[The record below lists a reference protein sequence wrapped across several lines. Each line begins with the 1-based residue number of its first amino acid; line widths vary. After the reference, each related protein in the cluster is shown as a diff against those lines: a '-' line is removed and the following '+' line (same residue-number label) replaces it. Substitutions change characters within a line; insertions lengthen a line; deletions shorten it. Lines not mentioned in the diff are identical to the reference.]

1 MVDPAKRSKSKLF
14 DNLEFSAKLSELT
27 KRPVNHNNLELD
39 ELELGDDNRTL
50 TFQIDSV
57 EYKYD
62 IYNKLLKRK
71 YFTFKDLKI
80 IKK

>member
-1 MVDPAKRSKSKLF
+1 M
-14 DNLEFSAKLSELT
+14 
-27 KRPVNHNNLELD
+27 PVAV
-39 ELELGDDNRTL
+39 GAS
-50 TFQIDSV
+50 FIV
-57 EYKYD
+57 IFAI